1 MRPVDRAMV
10 DLSFLM
16 RMDFCLAYF
25 IVSLAGVSWG
35 IKKKSP
41 LLAVVAAT
49 AGIIFALMIVAGIL
63 LVNGIS

>member
-16 RMDFCLAYF
+16 RMDFCLVYC
-25 IVSLAGVSWG
+25 IVSLAGVGWG

-41 LLAVVAAT
+41 LLAVVSAT
-49 AGIIFALMIVAGIL
+49 MGIIFGLMIAAGIL